1 MATKPDVDFPGG
13 SKKRVTRAG
22 AAVRSGSATA
32 SDLAAIEEWRAA
44 HRHVLNTFQGILRNR
59 LRGSHVVVAQR
70 HKRRNTI
77 FGKLDRFPSMELA
90 RMDDVAGCRLIFP
103 SISELYAFRGSLH
116 SAHFNHKLK
125 NDIDKYD
132 YLKRPKATG
141 YRGVHDVYSYDAN
154 SDHGRRYKGLLIEL
168 QYRTFYQHAWATAVE
183 VVGLITESQP
193 KFQQGDLRYQ
203 RALSLASEII
213 SRTYENSTS
222 CHSEL
227 SNGDLVRSFL
237 ELDHRLGLMSMLRA
251 LNSANS
257 EVSEKKN
264 VILIFTGDD
273 LEMKSYRDSTDAL
286 RELFKIERAN
296 PGKDVV
302 LVRADTTEEV
312 RIAFRN
318 YFSDASEFVKLI
330 DEGCQKLLPEK
341 IRRMNKKARRVLED

>member
-1 MATKPDVDFPGG
+1 
-13 SKKRVTRAG
+13 
-22 AAVRSGSATA
+22 
-32 SDLAAIEEWRAA
+32 
-44 HRHVLNTFQGILRNR
+44 
-59 LRGSHVVVAQR
+59 
-70 HKRRNTI
+70 
-77 FGKLDRFPSMELA
+77 
-90 RMDDVAGCRLIFP
+90 MDDVAGCRLIFP
-103 SISELYAFRGSLH
+103 SIAELYAFRGSLH

-125 NDIDKYD
+125 NDLDKYD
-132 YLKRPKATG
+132 YLKKPKSTG

-193 KFQQGDLRYQ
+193 KFEQGDLRYQ

-213 SRTYENSTS
+213 SRTYEGSTS
-222 CHSEL
+222 CHHEL
-227 SNGDLVRSFL
+227 SNGDLVQSFL
-237 ELDHRLGLMSMLRA
+237 DLDHRLGLMSMLRA

-264 VILIFTGDD
+264 VILIFTGED

-286 RELFKIERAN
+286 RELFKIERDN

-330 DEGCQKLLPEK
+330 DEGCQKLLPDK
-341 IRRMNKKARRVLED
+341 IRRMNKKARRVIGE